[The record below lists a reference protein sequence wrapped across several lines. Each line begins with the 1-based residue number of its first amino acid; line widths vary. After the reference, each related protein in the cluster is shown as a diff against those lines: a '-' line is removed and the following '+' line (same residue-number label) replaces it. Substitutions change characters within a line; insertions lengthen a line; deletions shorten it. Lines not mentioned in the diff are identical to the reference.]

1 VSPHFFLFLYIGYG
15 YENTSN
21 YFNTTIT
28 FHGIGN
34 IHAVRDSYMKLS
46 SLCTNPSVNDL
57 FWSQLVEETKWL
69 QLIRLILAASWQ
81 VAFHVL
87 YNRLP
92 VLVHCSHGWD
102 RTSQAVCIA
111 QILLDPYYRTRAGFC
126 CLIEKDFLA
135 FGHPF
140 HTRCGHGEG
149 RVDRSAGNTA
159 GYDSGPGSGASDEA
173 QMSPIFIQFL
183 DCVFQLVNQSPD
195 DFEFNTKYLFLL
207 SEHVYSCRFGTLM
220 CDTEKERET
229 IASIR
234 QRTFCL
240 WEYLN
245 SESSLLNPAYNSRLS
260 KTMDRDTLDEYNDAL
275 MIPLPSLL
283 RNVVL
288 WTERHCIHGPKA
300 TIWDRYNSSSTNP

>member
-1 VSPHFFLFLYIGYG
+1 
-15 YENTSN
+15 
-21 YFNTTIT
+21 
-28 FHGIGN
+28 
-34 IHAVRDSYMKLS
+34 VRDSYTKLS

-57 FWSQLVEETKWL
+57 FWATLVEETKWL
-69 QLIRLILAASWQ
+69 QSIRLILAASWQ

-92 VLVHCSHGWD
+92 VLCHCSHGWD
-102 RTSQAVCIA
+102 RTSQVVCVA

-126 CLIEKDFLA
+126 CLIEKDFLG

-149 RVDRSAGNTA
+149 RLDRSSGGNTS
-159 GYDSGPGSGASDEA
+159 GFDSGPGSGASDEA

-195 DFEFNTKYLFLL
+195 DFEFNKNYLLLL

-229 IASIR
+229 VASIR

-240 WEYLN
+240 WEHLN
-245 SESSLLNPAYNSRLS
+245 AESTLLNPTYKTRRS
-260 KTMDRDTLDEYNDAL
+260 KSMNLEVADEYNDAL
-275 MIPLPSLL
+275 MMPLPSLL

-288 WTERHCIHGPKA
+288 WTERHCMYGPKV
-300 TIWDRYNSSSTNP
+300 TLYQNESYPNPFYKF

>member
-1 VSPHFFLFLYIGYG
+1 MPVGYG
-15 YENTSN
+15 YENTAN

-34 IHAVRDSYMKLS
+34 IHAVRDSYNKLS

-57 FWSQLVEETKWL
+57 VWSQLVEETKWL
-69 QLIRLILAASWQ
+69 QWIKLILAASWQ
-81 VAFHVL
+81 LAFHVL

-102 RTSQAVCIA
+102 RTSQVACIA
-111 QILLDPYYRTRAGFC
+111 QILLDPFYRTRAGFC
-126 CLIEKDFLA
+126 CLIEKDFLS

-149 RVDRSAGNTA
+149 KADRGSGGNLS
-159 GYDSGPGSGASDEA
+159 GYDSGQGSGASDEG
-173 QMSPIFIQFL
+173 QMSPIFVQFL
-183 DCVFQLVNQSPD
+183 DCVFQLVNQCPD
-195 DFEFNTKYLFLL
+195 EFEFNRKYLLIL

-229 IASIR
+229 VAAIR

-245 SESSLLNPAYNSRLS
+245 LENSLLNPAYKSRL
-260 KTMDRDTLDEYNDAL
+260 TIPAGCTIADEYDYAL
-275 MIPLPSLL
+275 MIPLPCLL

-288 WTERHCIHGPKA
+288 WSERHCMHGPK
-300 TIWDRYNSSSTNP
+300 WSTYVAP